1 MKAWAKRVVLFG
13 IDGAGT
19 FFEQAD
25 TPNMDRI
32 FKNGAVCRRTLT
44 EIPTISAECWGSI
57 LHGVDCRRHGLT
69 NWVTG
74 RRPYPKDSP
83 YPSVLRVI
91 REHRPDAEMASFC
104 EWNNVNLGI
113 VEDGLGVYQFSA
125 NDYDLVQPAIDYINS
140 HDFTFMYF
148 HFDSVDGAGHAHGY
162 GTREH
167 LEMIAKND
175 GYIGRIV
182 DAIEKRGW
190 LSDTLILVE
199 ADHGGTPPDEKG
211 RGSHGGDSDAE
222 KYVCFFASGGG
233 AQHVELQD
241 MLTRD
246 TAPAILHALG
256 IPQPASWNSRVPGG
270 LFPDM
275 PENLPRPEGL
285 PLSVQ
290 EPLAKPETGR
300 FAACFSDLGPF
311 VYLPFEHADDFPAGT
326 ERQGKLYLADGV
338 RGHGMRFD
346 DGWISMPCP
355 VGGGGFSLSGWVRL
369 NVMESRMPLVC
380 VRCAESTASWLAVVA
395 NNEDHL
401 ILAVKTL
408 DAEKPKNMEVGMPPK
423 REGAW
428 MFFAAFF
435 DAETGT
441 TGFSLNFEPFVRQ
454 QLPGKK
460 LLPEEGTPLLLL
472 GMDVLAAPDEGLPG
486 TLDDVCAYR
495 KTLTDEDL
503 VRLKAYYMEMI
514 S

>member
-1 MKAWAKRVVLFG
+1 M
-13 IDGAGT
+13 
-19 FFEQAD
+19 
-25 TPNMDRI
+25 
-32 FKNGAVCRRTLT
+32 
-44 EIPTISAECWGSI
+44 
-57 LHGVDCRRHGLT
+57 
-69 NWVTG
+69 
-74 RRPYPKDSP
+74 
-83 YPSVLRVI
+83 
-91 REHRPDAEMASFC
+91 
-104 EWNNVNLGI
+104 
-113 VEDGLGVYQFSA
+113 
-125 NDYDLVQPAIDYINS
+125 
-140 HDFTFMYF
+140 
-148 HFDSVDGAGHAHGY
+148 
-162 GTREH
+162 
-167 LEMIAKND
+167 
-175 GYIGRIV
+175 
-182 DAIEKRGW
+182 
-190 LSDTLILVE
+190 
-199 ADHGGTPPDEKG
+199 
-211 RGSHGGDSDAE
+211 
-222 KYVCFFASGGG
+222 
-233 AQHVELQD
+233 
-241 MLTRD
+241 
-246 TAPAILHALG
+246 
-256 IPQPASWNSRVPGG
+256 
-270 LFPDM
+270 
-275 PENLPRPEGL
+275 
-285 PLSVQ
+285 
-290 EPLAKPETGR
+290 
-300 FAACFSDLGPF
+300 
-311 VYLPFEHADDFPAGT
+311 YLPFEHADDFPAGT